1 MQLLA
6 LHRPLIADF
15 WASAPPN
22 NTPYF
27 EKKVNW
33 SIAAEAFEDELASFL
48 MANVT
53 ACLDFGFLAS
63 LEVYSALG
71 SSAAANKK

>member
-1 MQLLA
+1 MQLPA
-6 LHRPLIADF
+6 LHRPLRADF
-15 WASAPPN
+15 QASAPPN
-22 NTPYF
+22 NPPCF

-33 SIAAEAFEDELASFL
+33 SIAAEAFEDEPASFL

-63 LEVYSALG
+63 LEVYNALG